1 MKKFTRVAAVSASVL
16 ARSGERAAI
25 GASEARLLDLIRGLI
40 ADMGL
45 AVVLVT
51 HDLSVARLLS
61 NRILVMKQGE
71 VVESG
76 LTDRVLDDPTARV
89 LGARGMRT
97 PSPNDLLVVEGL
109 DKAFTLHAAKRDCR
123 WFRTSRSRS
132 RVGECVLPAVLPAS
146 ASLRS

>member
-16 ARSGERAAI
+16 ARSAASRAAI

-61 NRILVMKQGE
+61 NRILVMKQDE
-71 VVESG
+71 VVEN
-76 LTDRVLDDPTARV
+76 TDQVLDDPQAPYTQ
-89 LGARGMRT
+89 
-97 PSPNDLLVVEGL
+97 LLVSSVL
-109 DKAFTLHAAKRDCR
+109 AA
-123 WFRTSRSRS
+123 
-132 RVGECVLPAVLPAS
+132 
-146 ASLRS
+146 